1 MANTS
6 ATSNVKHRWP
16 FGIFLFLS
24 AALSWTVWLWPTNRG
39 AFLLSGFGFWFK
51 IPLPFLQLSIGSCL
65 PGVLAVVW
73 TLCEGKDQF
82 RRMLAT
88 LTKWRTPLRCYL
100 VAVAL
105 PLGAF
110 LVALGAVLL
119 FFPSDH
125 SFFSFFP
132 GIGFL
137 LRLVMIL
144 PFAPL
149 WEEIAWRAFAL
160 AKLESRYSRLA
171 SSILLGVYWGMWH
184 IPFWRVQF
192 HPVPIS
198 LFLAA
203 IINVFALSVIFA
215 YLYHRSS
222 ESLPVVILLHAMYDA
237 LGPQV
242 SLVVS
247 RPDVQMR
254 VIYTLTVLSVCLA
267 VAFAR
272 VLWRTGGWWPR
283 PITAHCSYE

>member
-1 MANTS
+1 VANTS

-16 FGIFLFLS
+16 FCIFLFLS

-88 LTKWRTPLRCYL
+88 LTKWRTPLQWYI

-105 PLGAF
+105 PLGVF

-119 FFPSDH
+119 FFPSNH
-125 SFFSFFP
+125 SFFSFFSFFA
-132 GIGFL
+132 GINL
-137 LRLVMIL
+137 LVRLMMIL

-171 SSILLGVYWGMWH
+171 SSILLGLYWGMWH

-192 HPVPIS
+192 PSVPIS
-198 LFLAA
+198 LLLAA
-203 IINVFALSVIFA
+203 IVNVIAMSVIFA
-215 YLYHRSS
+215 YFYHRSS

-247 RPDVQMR
+247 SPYVQMR
-254 VIYTLTVLSVCLA
+254 VIYTLTVLSVCLSVA
-267 VAFAR
+267 VARALR
-272 VLWRTGGWWPR
+272 RMGG
-283 PITAHCSYE
+283 TS